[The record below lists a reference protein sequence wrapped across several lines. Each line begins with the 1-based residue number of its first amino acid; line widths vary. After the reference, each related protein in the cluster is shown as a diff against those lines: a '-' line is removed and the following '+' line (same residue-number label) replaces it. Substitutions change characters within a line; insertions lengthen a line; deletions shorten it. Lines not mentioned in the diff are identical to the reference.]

1 MIFPW
6 RVFVTIVPLLIA
18 IAALQFFVPDTELR
32 STMSEAWWASQMKP
46 AGYHGGFI
54 GYATAASVHILV
66 CITVI
71 AFNLYHL
78 WSCEAPVRRNLILLA
93 LSYAFVVCLF
103 MVLTNDP
110 NLAAYKLTYLNIR
123 ELYVGTPQADLILAG
138 FSLHVLLPTLFG
150 IVAVAFA
157 ATGAESLFTEF
168 DKDAGKLTGEELKA
182 KIAIL
187 KRGFQSLSVVLVST
201 VIAAA
206 VSFHLPARLY
216 DGDGAKL
223 ISNYADEVTIFWGA
237 IFTLTLLATYAPHLF
252 RLRNLSRSY
261 AKVLQE
267 RQPGAPQPEWLSDTA
282 LFGNMR
288 SHIGAVF
295 TLLAPL
301 ITGSLGNII
310 QTVAAVP

>member
-1 MIFPW
+1 MAFPW
-6 RVFVTIVPLLIA
+6 RVFVTIVPLLTA
-18 IAALQFFVPDTELR
+18 IAALQLFVPDTELR
-32 STMSEAWWASQMKP
+32 ATLPDAWWSSQMKP

-54 GYATAASVHILV
+54 GFATAASVHILV
-66 CITVI
+66 CLTVI

-78 WSCEAPVRRNLILLA
+78 WTCAAAIRRNLIILA
-93 LSYAFVVCLF
+93 LVYASLVCLF
-103 MVLTNDP
+103 MVLTEDP

-123 ELYVGTPQADLILAG
+123 ELYEGTPQAEEILAG

-150 IVAVAFA
+150 IFAVSFA

-168 DKDAGKLTGEELKA
+168 DRDAGKLNGETLKT

-206 VSFHLPARLY
+206 ISFHLPARLY
-216 DGDGAKL
+216 DGEGAKL
-223 ISNYADEVTIFWGA
+223 ISAYADEMTIFWGA

-252 RLRNLSRSY
+252 RLRNLSRNY
-261 AKVLQE
+261 ARVLQKRE
-267 RQPGAPQPEWLSDTA
+267 PGAPLPEWLSDTA
-282 LFGNMR
+282 LFGNLK
-288 SHIGAVF
+288 SHVGAVF

>member
-18 IAALQFFVPDTELR
+18 IAALQLFVPDTALR
-32 STMSEAWWASQMKP
+32 ATMPETWWAMHMKP
-46 AGYHGGFI
+46 AGYSGGFI

-78 WSCEAPVRRNLILLA
+78 LTCEASTRRYLIILA

-110 NLAAYKLTYLNIR
+110 DLAAYKLTYLNIR
-123 ELYVGTPQADLILAG
+123 ELYVGTPQADRILAS
-138 FSLHVLLPTLFG
+138 FSLHVLVPTLFG

-168 DKDAGKLTGEELKA
+168 DNDAGKLNGEVLKA

-201 VIAAA
+201 VITAA

-216 DGDGAKL
+216 ENEAAKL
-223 ISNYADEVTIFWGA
+223 VSDYADEVTIFWGA

-252 RLRNLSRSY
+252 RIRSLSQSY

-267 RQPGAPQPEWLSDTA
+267 REPGAAQPEWLSDTA

-301 ITGSLGNII
+301 ITGSLGNLI